1 MIHSLT
7 IYYGHKAI
15 SILCND
21 PIADKVTVIDMQML
35 ICNYLYISSLC
46 YTYNFHY
53 AKFVYDSVQFD
64 SKSFKVFTQQ
74 KLVCNYS
81 ITAFVSIV
89 MPLKQGFF
97 AGLGIRSK
105 VF

>member
-1 MIHSLT
+1 MLKQNRSKSFKRVWKNENPW
-7 IYYGHKAI
+7 YFFQ
-15 SILCND
+15 
-21 PIADKVTVIDMQML
+21 KVTVIDMQML

-74 KLVCNYS
+74 KLV
-81 ITAFVSIV
+81 ITV
-89 MPLKQGFF
+89 
-97 AGLGIRSK
+97 
-105 VF
+105 